1 MTSGACVSNPAQRSP
16 IIMCLEG
23 RHGLHRQ
30 PVLDQHPE
38 GCALAARARRHVD
51 DMTISN
57 RVRLAA
63 HHDDFVH
70 LTPVHLPEETME
82 ALVVGERRVA
92 RCSCCMRGSLD
103 RTWLAVDRGD
113 KTRNWTTES
122 PFLTLNP
129 ERFTVK
135 KERFTSPAIRHC
147 FLSGFD
153 HRACPITLIRF
164 EEGAVATFRSLH
176 PCAFFNQ
183 GTKFPPVQA
192 RGGFQGMRLEH
203 PTPVPRRHA
212 LGARGGI
219 PGDADA
225 LSRER
230 GTAQLPSV
238 PPACGICPQV
248 QAGGVRAEE
257 ASCLPRAGE

>member
-113 KTRNWTTES
+113 KTRNWNTES

-153 HRACPITLIRF
+153 HRGASTRYSPQSQCEKSKTYTTVIGQSGLDMGQFNGFGLRLWCSLVYFLQTLKPYNKLSSLSPIPNIYT
-164 EEGAVATFRSLH
+164 
-176 PCAFFNQ
+176 
-183 GTKFPPVQA
+183 
-192 RGGFQGMRLEH
+192 
-203 PTPVPRRHA
+203 
-212 LGARGGI
+212 
-219 PGDADA
+219 
-225 LSRER
+225 
-230 GTAQLPSV
+230 
-238 PPACGICPQV
+238 
-248 QAGGVRAEE
+248 
-257 ASCLPRAGE
+257 

>member
-1 MTSGACVSNPAQRSP
+1 
-16 IIMCLEG
+16 
-23 RHGLHRQ
+23 
-30 PVLDQHPE
+30 
-38 GCALAARARRHVD
+38 
-51 DMTISN
+51 MTISN

-113 KTRNWTTES
+113 KTRNWTTEN

-153 HRACPITLIRF
+153 HRVIPAHNLASPPPRGRASGAGAARRVNCGIPAQSRWPLLTLPGHTSVVRRSRRALTRTSNASHVRPSATP
-164 EEGAVATFRSLH
+164 GAA
-176 PCAFFNQ
+176 
-183 GTKFPPVQA
+183 QA
-192 RGGFQGMRLEH
+192 R
-203 PTPVPRRHA
+203 
-212 LGARGGI
+212 RG
-219 PGDADA
+219 
-225 LSRER
+225 R
-230 GTAQLPSV
+230 
-238 PPACGICPQV
+238 C
-248 QAGGVRAEE
+248 
-257 ASCLPRAGE
+257 

>member
-16 IIMCLEG
+16 IIMCMEG

-70 LTPVHLPEETME
+70 LTPVHLPEATME
-82 ALVVGERRVA
+82 ASVVGERRVA

-113 KTRNWTTES
+113 KTRNWTTEN

-153 HRACPITLIRF
+153 HRARASKTKCRSKSFHLPLGVRHITKCP
-164 EEGAVATFRSLH
+164 
-176 PCAFFNQ
+176 
-183 GTKFPPVQA
+183 
-192 RGGFQGMRLEH
+192 
-203 PTPVPRRHA
+203 
-212 LGARGGI
+212 LGA
-219 PGDADA
+219 
-225 LSRER
+225 
-230 GTAQLPSV
+230 GTGRWVKTS
-238 PPACGICPQV
+238 
-248 QAGGVRAEE
+248 
-257 ASCLPRAGE
+257 

>member
-113 KTRNWTTES
+113 KTRNWMTEN

-153 HRACPITLIRF
+153 HRADTRF
-164 EEGAVATFRSLH
+164 AIYAYTVHRACVSQLGRV
-176 PCAFFNQ
+176 
-183 GTKFPPVQA
+183 
-192 RGGFQGMRLEH
+192 GG
-203 PTPVPRRHA
+203 
-212 LGARGGI
+212 
-219 PGDADA
+219 
-225 LSRER
+225 
-230 GTAQLPSV
+230 
-238 PPACGICPQV
+238 
-248 QAGGVRAEE
+248 
-257 ASCLPRAGE
+257 